1 MLAAEQSGTF
11 QYKDGASSIS
21 EMQSTEATIDRLQD
35 LSISAKDSFLSKI
48 ITSTVQSAIPEKATT
63 KPASNFRPLT
73 LDDDDLDD
81 DLGIDDNIDTTVSL
95 FILIFLYRNI
105 LFTRLL

>member
-11 QYKDGASSIS
+11 QYKDGATL
-21 EMQSTEATIDRLQD
+21 QSTEATIDRLQD
-35 LSISAKDSFLSKI
+35 LLISAKDSFLNKTT
-48 ITSTVQSAIPEKATT
+48 TSTVQSAIPEKATT

-81 DLGIDDNIDTTVSL
+81 DLEIDDNIDTSVSFL
-95 FILIFLYRNI
+95 F
-105 LFTRLL
+105 

>member
-11 QYKDGASSIS
+11 QYKDSMSSTS
-21 EMQSTEATIDRLQD
+21 EIQSTEATIDRLQD

-48 ITSTVQSAIPEKATT
+48 TSTVQSVIPEKVTT
-63 KPASNFRPLT
+63 KPASSFRPLT

-81 DLGIDDNIDTTVSL
+81 DLGIDDNIDTTVSYL
-95 FILIFLYRNI
+95 
-105 LFTRLL
+105 